1 MKKIIQ
7 IFCYILFSIISLNAQ
22 NTYYM
27 SNSGNDNDDGLT
39 PGTAWQTFTKL
50 NAALETNNNSG
61 YISPGDKILFNRGDT
76 FVGQLL
82 IKRSGTAV
90 APVEIGSYGSGAKPI
105 LTGVGANIG
114 ALGGDAHEVIKIINA
129 SHLIVEDLHITNNRQ
144 TTSSYWTDNKSYG
157 IVVRATKWG
166 GRSSGLTFR
175 NLEFQNI
182 YGVSMFTNPN
192 TGTPEFILDYYKAQ
206 AFFFDSDENH
216 DGSSNPTTPTEVGI
230 DDVLIE
236 DCHFEN
242 LGGTAI
248 SVRHLGGYDTNGPS
262 ERNQNYVI
270 RNNHFENLGGD
281 GVVFASVFNGLVEN
295 NEYHNLGLGD
305 KNNSSDRL
313 YGRGEGCWIWDSW
326 NVVVQYNKQYNNKG
340 FGDTYGAGGHIDFY
354 CKNSLFQYNYSENT
368 DGGFV
373 EILGDCDNSI
383 FRYNVSVNDGHR
395 TDHHNYTI
403 WLSGYVGTGNPPV
416 PSRDNYIYNNTVY
429 VNKANIDTQISI
441 FAEDTYIYNNVFMF
455 LNGSSMGIRNEDGV
469 NGFLED
475 MENGGVL
482 NVSNNM
488 YQGSINTTF
497 KNKDGD
503 PLDNAW
509 PSFSSPGGTS
519 PGDDNGDAD
528 IYDINNGSVL
538 INAGKSFTQPLFPSA
553 GTGIFAHISAEAF
566 DDGFGNTVDINNH
579 PPNIGA
585 SNSHNSNS
593 VLGLNE
599 VSNNSLFTIYPNPV
613 TNRVNLNISETLI
626 NSTIQVFDVTGK
638 EVFAHKESLSSGE
651 NSIELPSNIKNGI
664 YFLKLTE
671 GKKTQTQQLILYR

>member
-1 MKKIIQ
+1 
-7 IFCYILFSIISLNAQ
+7 
-22 NTYYM
+22 
-27 SNSGNDNDDGLT
+27 
-39 PGTAWQTFTKL
+39 
-50 NAALETNNNSG
+50 
-61 YISPGDKILFNRGDT
+61 
-76 FVGQLL
+76 
-82 IKRSGTAV
+82 
-90 APVEIGSYGSGAKPI
+90 
-105 LTGVGANIG
+105 
-114 ALGGDAHEVIKIINA
+114 
-129 SHLIVEDLHITNNRQ
+129 
-144 TTSSYWTDNKSYG
+144 
-157 IVVRATKWG
+157 
-166 GRSSGLTFR
+166 
-175 NLEFQNI
+175 
-182 YGVSMFTNPN
+182 MFTNPN

-216 DGSSNPTTPTEVGI
+216 DGGSNPTTPTEVGI

-305 KNNSSDRL
+305 KNDQNDL
-313 YGRGEGCWIWDSW
+313 LFGRGEGCWIWDSW

-455 LNGSSMGIRNEDGV
+455 LNGSSMGIRNADGV

-538 INAGKSFTQPLFPSA
+538 INAGKSFTQPSFPSA